1 MRKMDIRHAVTSSSI
16 NSSSSS
22 SSNSFNPTKNIQ
34 KFSMKSFTAILTLIT
49 ILIYL
54 SFWFYGNIILIQ
66 ELKEENLIN
75 EQKITELKRERA
87 ALNANNDKLETDLK
101 ILEQQKKQLTST
113 EENIKRSLLI
123 QEKKNITL
131 QSDKEDKSKEEEEM
145 LKELSVCEQRQ
156 TFYVY
161 SIEFLSQ
168 RIKRIINE
176 NK

>member
-1 MRKMDIRHAVTSSSI
+1 MRKMEIRHAVTSSSI
-16 NSSSSS
+16 NSSSSTS
-22 SSNSFNPTKNIQ
+22 SHSFEPKKSIQ
-34 KFSMKSFTAILTLIT
+34 KFTMKSFIAILALIT

-66 ELKEENLIN
+66 ELKEENLLS
-75 EQKITELKRERA
+75 EQKISELKKERA

-113 EENIKRSLLI
+113 EENIKRALLV

-131 QSDKEDKSKEEEEM
+131 QSDKEDKEKEEEEI
-145 LKELSVCEQRQ
+145 LKELHIWEQRQ
-156 TFYVY
+156 NVYVY
-161 SIEFLSQ
+161 SIEFLSE

>member
-1 MRKMDIRHAVTSSSI
+1 MRKMDINHVVTSSSI

-22 SSNSFNPTKNIQ
+22 SSHSFEPKKSIQ
-34 KFSMKSFTAILTLIT
+34 KFTMKSFIAILALLT

-66 ELKEENLIN
+66 ELKEENLLS
-75 EQKITELKRERA
+75 EQKISELKKERA
-87 ALNANNDKLETDLK
+87 ALNSNNDKLETDLK

-113 EENIKRSLLI
+113 EE
-123 QEKKNITL
+123 KKNITL
-131 QSDKEDKSKEEEEM
+131 QADKEDKEKEEEEI
-145 LKELSVCEQRQ
+145 LKELHIWEQRQ
-156 TFYVY
+156 NVYVY
-161 SIEFLSQ
+161 SIEFLSE

>member
-1 MRKMDIRHAVTSSSI
+1 MRKMDINHVVTSSSI

-22 SSNSFNPTKNIQ
+22 SSHSFEPKKPIQ
-34 KFSMKSFTAILTLIT
+34 KFTMKSFIAILALLT

-54 SFWFYGNIILIQ
+54 SVWFYGNIILIQ
-66 ELKEENLIN
+66 ELKEENLLS
-75 EQKITELKRERA
+75 EQKISELKKERA
-87 ALNANNDKLETDLK
+87 ALNSNNDKLETDLK

-113 EENIKRSLLI
+113 EENIKRALLV

-131 QSDKEDKSKEEEEM
+131 QSDKEDKEKEEEEI
-145 LKELSVCEQRQ
+145 LKELHIWEQRQ
-156 TFYVY
+156 NFYVY
-161 SIEFLSQ
+161 SIEFLSE

>member
-1 MRKMDIRHAVTSSSI
+1 MEIRHAVTSSSI
-16 NSSSSS
+16 NSSSSTS
-22 SSNSFNPTKNIQ
+22 SHSFEPKKSIQ
-34 KFSMKSFTAILTLIT
+34 KFTMKSFIAILALIT

-54 SFWFYGNIILIQ
+54 SFWFYGNILIQ
-66 ELKEENLIN
+66 ELKEENLLS
-75 EQKITELKRERA
+75 EQKISELKKERA

-113 EENIKRSLLI
+113 EENIKRALLV

-131 QSDKEDKSKEEEEM
+131 QSDKEDKEKEEEI
-145 LKELSVCEQRQ
+145 LKELHIWEQRQ
-156 TFYVY
+156 NIYVY
-161 SIEFLSQ
+161 SIEFLSE